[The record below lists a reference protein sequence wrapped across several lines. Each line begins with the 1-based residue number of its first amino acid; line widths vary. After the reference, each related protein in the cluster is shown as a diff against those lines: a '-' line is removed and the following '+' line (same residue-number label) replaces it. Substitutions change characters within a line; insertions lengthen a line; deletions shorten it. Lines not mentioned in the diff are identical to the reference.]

1 MAVTPKSLIAPQIQW
16 HEGML
21 LSPHHFQQSDLRHHQ
36 VLIHHLSLVS
46 PFHWGIRH
54 FKIDPVVLPN
64 GVLRITELEAVMPDG
79 LIISYAVN
87 QADTPA
93 LELDLK
99 PYKDELLG
107 TGKQLT
113 IQIAI
118 PQRHEHASPIVGE
131 FARYWSVE
139 GEDVKDD
146 TAPDNIVK
154 IPRLYPR
161 VHLAAGDNPPPR
173 TSGMPLMKVAYKDE
187 AFVQTSYVPPMFYL
201 DEETALHKKCIKLIQ
216 RLREKASYLSERWQS
231 QAGTPLAGETAAL
244 IKPIITS
251 LPFLEANVHGHEPH
265 PYNLFQNLCLI
276 AGELSMLRLSHLPPV
291 MPSYKHDAILSSFEP
306 VFEHIDMMLETIE
319 QAYASFLFHQ
329 RDRLFTLRLH
339 EAYKNDRLYI
349 GIRVPKTMTEL
360 QLNDWISDAIIAS
373 DDAIDSVRNKRIT
386 GARRSIIREGDMY
399 KLLPSRGVILVEVEV
414 DPAYIYFD
422 QNINIFNPADHPDR
436 RPTEIVLFVKKG
448 S

>member
-36 VLIHHLSLVS
+36 VLIHHLSLIS
-46 PFHWGIRH
+46 PYHWGIRS
-54 FKIDPVVLPN
+54 FKLDPVVLPN

-79 LIISYAVN
+79 LIISYSIN
-87 QADTPA
+87 QSDTPA

-107 TGKQLT
+107 TGKSLS
-113 IQIAI
+113 IHIAI
-118 PQRHEHASPIVGE
+118 PMRHDLASPIVGE

-146 TAPDNIVK
+146 TAPDNVIR
-154 IPRLYPR
+154 IPRLFPR
-161 VHLAAGDNPPPR
+161 IHLAAGENPPPR
-173 TSGMPLMKVAYKDE
+173 TSGMPIMKIAYKDE
-187 AFVQTSYVPPMFYL
+187 AFIQTGYVPPMFYL
-201 DEETALHKKCIKLIQ
+201 DQNSAIHKRGIALIQ
-216 RLREKASYLSERWQS
+216 KLREKASYLSERWQG
-231 QAGTPLAGETAAL
+231 QTGTPLAGETAAL
-244 IKPIITS
+244 IKPIITALPS
-251 LPFLEANVHGHEPH
+251 LESCIHGQEPH
-265 PYNLFQNLCLI
+265 PHDFFQKLCTI
-276 AGELSMLRLSHLPPV
+276 AGELSMLRISHLPPV
-291 MPSYKHDAILSSFEP
+291 MPIYHHDRILESFDP
-306 VFEHIDMMLETIE
+306 VFEHIDMMLQTIE
-319 QAYASFLFHQ
+319 QAYASFLFQQ

-339 EAYKNDRLYI
+339 EAYKKDRLYL
-349 GIRVPKTMTEL
+349 GIRIPKTMTEL

-373 DDAIDSVRNKRIT
+373 DNSIDAVRNKRIT

-399 KLLPSRGVILVEVEV
+399 RILPSRGVILVEVEV
-414 DPAYIYFD
+414 DPAYIHFD
-422 QNINIFNPADHPDR
+422 QNINIFNPADHAER